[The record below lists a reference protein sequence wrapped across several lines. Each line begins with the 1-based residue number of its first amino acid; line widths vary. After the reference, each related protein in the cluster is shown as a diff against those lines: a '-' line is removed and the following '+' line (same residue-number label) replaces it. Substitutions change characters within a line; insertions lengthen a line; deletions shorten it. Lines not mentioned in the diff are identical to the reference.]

1 MGSVLRSSTC
11 HYCGRKATTEDHIVP
26 RSILPKPMSQVPYWF
41 RSNDV
46 VPACLDCNGRKG
58 SEMSDCVCAQ
68 CTWAWNTALACFI
81 KPGLRPREIVP
92 LIATRDQNIK
102 AAHYRKGA

>member
-1 MGSVLRSSTC
+1 MGSLLRSQLC
-11 HYCGRKATTEDHIVP
+11 HYCGEKATTEDHIVP
-26 RSILPKPMSQVPYWF
+26 RAVLPKPMSKLPYWF

-58 SEMSDCVCAQ
+58 EEMSDCTCDQ

-81 KPGLRPREIVP
+81 PEGTRPREIVP
-92 LIATRDQNIK
+92 LIADRDKHIK
-102 AAHYRKGA
+102 IAHYRGA